1 MIQCKFNLCTFIL
14 YKTENKIY
22 HIVGT
27 IAKSNIKIVE
37 RGKIDTPNTQTHGLF
52 NWKYDEKISTLD

>member
-1 MIQCKFNLCTFIL
+1 MYFIL
-14 YKTENKIY
+14 DETENKIY

-37 RGKIDTPNTQTHGLF
+37 RGKIDPNTQNRYSKHT
-52 NWKYDEKISTLD
+52 K

>member
-14 YKTENKIY
+14 DKTENKIY

-52 NWKYDEKISTLD
+52 NWK